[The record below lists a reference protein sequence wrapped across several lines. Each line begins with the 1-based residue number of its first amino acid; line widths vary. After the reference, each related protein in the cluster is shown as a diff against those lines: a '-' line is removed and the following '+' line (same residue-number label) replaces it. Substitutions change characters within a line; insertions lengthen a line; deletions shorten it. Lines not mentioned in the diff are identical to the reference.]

1 MLKILLAALIE
12 FVNLIVKIF
21 GYLIGLIFLLLPP
34 SPFQQITA
42 SPIVS
47 EYMDRLNY
55 ILPISES
62 LAVFQLWIAAVT
74 IYYLYSVILRWIK
87 AVQ

>member
-1 MLKILLAALIE
+1 MLKIVLAALVK
-12 FVNLIVKIF
+12 FVNLLIKII
-21 GYLIGLIFLLLPP
+21 GYLINVIFSLLPS
-34 SPFQQITA
+34 SPFQQLTNYPA
-42 SPIVS
+42 VS

-62 LAVFQLWIAAVT
+62 LAVFQVWLTAITA
-74 IYYLYSVILRWIK
+74 YYLYVVVLRWIK